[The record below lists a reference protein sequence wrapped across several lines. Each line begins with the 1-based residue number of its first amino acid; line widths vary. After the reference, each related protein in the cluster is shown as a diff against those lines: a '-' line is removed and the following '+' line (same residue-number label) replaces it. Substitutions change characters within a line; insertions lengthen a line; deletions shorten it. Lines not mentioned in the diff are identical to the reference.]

1 MHVHPLPSCITKMDA
16 YSQKTQ
22 TPCWMMAIITME
34 VWSCCMS
41 GMCLLEMMIA
51 DMSMTHITVAIC
63 SITLFLLEQTSCK
76 AVC

>member
-1 MHVHPLPSCITKMDA
+1 MHVHPLLSCITKMDA

-22 TPCWMMAIITME
+22 TLGWVMAIITME
-34 VWSCCMS
+34 VWSIR

-51 DMSMTHITVAIC
+51 EMRMTHITIAVC
-63 SITLFLLEQTSCK
+63 SITLLLLEQTSCK